1 MDNQSKKGNSG
12 RLIQSEITEG
22 KTMTENK
29 PKNETVNK
37 NLKEPSTSGMTEE
50 KVVTL
55 KKRKAGQLSES
66 SVSSG
71 SETNETGEQNIRIR
85 IRKKKLA
92 TGEHEVL
99 ENCKSLQAQ
108 IAMPSS
114 EREVSENEWVTTSLK
129 TQKVILVVRKEEV
142 TDWVKREPRS
152 TERGG

>member
-1 MDNQSKKGNSG
+1 MDNQSKEGNSG
-12 RLIQSEITEG
+12 RLVQSEITEG

-85 IRKKKLA
+85 KKKLA

-99 ENCKSLQAQ
+99 ENCKNLQAQ

-129 TQKVILVVRKEEV
+129 TQKVILVVRREEV